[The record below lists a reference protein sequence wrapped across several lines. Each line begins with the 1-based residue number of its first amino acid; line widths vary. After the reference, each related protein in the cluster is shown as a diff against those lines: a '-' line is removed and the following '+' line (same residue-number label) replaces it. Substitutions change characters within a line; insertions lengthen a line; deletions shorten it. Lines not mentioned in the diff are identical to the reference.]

1 MLSLALVVLK
11 DKIQFLV
18 LALAVKVSPWSWP
31 WTSSPWQLVE
41 SFYHNRLVVQWYGPW
56 FTSLGNTDYL
66 QHINSPTCNQPESP
80 LPLLCQKFASIQP
93 FLATFCVR
101 RLRLHLWNM
110 CSLRVDC
117 SCVQIK
123 HACPLSNS
131 LLETLVFLKCNSS
144 VCVWCCSMQHM
155 TSLCSRIE
163 RWRTVMNYSTD
174 KICIQNLLLYT
185 EHVIWFQLFVIDL
198 IFWHIT
204 FTTDLCGASKM

>member
-1 MLSLALVVLK
+1 VAVKNYPLARFHGFTVGLTAKSAKFNNIVTNYGDPLNFQFPICCLPGMLSLALVVLK
-11 DKIQFLV
+11 DKIQSLV

-123 HACPLSNS
+123 HACPTLCWKLWSS
-131 LLETLVFLKCNSS
+131 LNA
-144 VCVWCCSMQHM
+144 
-155 TSLCSRIE
+155 
-163 RWRTVMNYSTD
+163 TV
-174 KICIQNLLLYT
+174 
-185 EHVIWFQLFVIDL
+185 LFV
-198 IFWHIT
+198 
-204 FTTDLCGASKM
+204 C